1 MVAMAK
7 VLIATDG
14 SDFAI
19 AAARRAL
26 ALLSREHSFTI
37 LTVGASGVPVSGLAD
52 PEGLGVLPDVAAAEE
67 IQDQIDRE
75 AKDAAERTLDALG
88 VEAKARVERGDAR
101 VEICRVAEEEG
112 FDLIVLGSHGS
123 GLLRRVMMGSVSH
136 HVLHHA
142 HCPVLVVPDART

>member
-26 ALLSREHSFTI
+26 QLLSPDHSFTI

-52 PEGLGVLPDVAAAEE
+52 PEGLGVMPDLTTTEE
-67 IQDQIDRE
+67 IQDQIQRE
-75 AKDAAERTLDALG
+75 AADAAQRTLEALG
-88 VEAKARVERGDAR
+88 LEARVRIERGDAR
-101 VEICRVAEEEG
+101 AEICRVAEEG
-112 FDLIVLGSHGS
+112 GYDLVVLGSHGW
-123 GLLRRVMMGSVSH
+123 GLLHRVMMGSVSH

-142 HCPVLVVPDART
+142 PCPVLVVRDV

>member
-1 MVAMAK
+1 MAK

-26 ALLSREHSFTI
+26 ALLSPDHSFTI
-37 LTVGASGVPVSGLAD
+37 LTIGASGVPVSGLGD
-52 PEGLGVLPDVAAAEE
+52 PDGIGVVPDMTTAEE
-67 IQDQIDRE
+67 IQGQIDRE

-88 VEAKARVERGDAR
+88 VKARTRVERGDAR
-101 VEICRVAEEEG
+101 VEICRIAEDENY
-112 FDLIVLGSHGS
+112 DLIVLGSHGS

-142 HCPVLVVPDART
+142 HCPVLVVRDN